1 MKRIINSGIY
11 FDGKDEVYRFEY
23 DRNDY
28 RDIVSLIEPQLYE
41 STYKNEIYWF
51 GYQFNDNVSSKV
63 RSKFIKDV
71 KGIGNNNFTDDQL
84 QKFIERPLYAL
95 HKKINIYTID
105 SFVYPVS
112 NRSPLVSKMIKV
124 IRDYTSHDVDRVSF
138 EFVKSA
144 PIDIQFDW
152 ESFDADY
159 KNIDDSQ
166 RYSQMKD
173 YVENN
178 LLPAIHDLD
187 YFSIAQCVKS
197 KYRPYIKD
205 YLNFKSDEDIEK
217 FSKLQGSKILVLD
230 DINTTGSTLNEILR
244 ILNKVNN
251 DCEIYIF
258 TLIGR

>member
-1 MKRIINSGIY
+1 MKKIINSGVY
-11 FDGKDEVYRFEY
+11 FDDKDEVYRFNY
-23 DRNDY
+23 DKNNFS
-28 RDIVSLIEPQLYE
+28 DIVNLVEPQLYE

-51 GYQFNDNVSSKV
+51 GYQFNRDISSKI
-63 RSKFIKDV
+63 RSKFIKDL
-71 KGIGNNNFTDDQL
+71 KGIGDNNLTDNQL
-84 QKFIERPLYAL
+84 INFIERPLSAL

-105 SFVYPVS
+105 CFIYPLS
-112 NRSPLVSKMIKV
+112 NRSPLVSKMINV
-124 IRDYTSHDVDRVSF
+124 IRDYTSHETSRVSF

-152 ESFDADY
+152 ESFNADY
-159 KNIDDSQ
+159 DDGSQ
-166 RYSQMKD
+166 RYYQMRD
-173 YVENN
+173 YIENK

-197 KYRPYIKD
+197 KYRPYIKN
-205 YLNFKSDEDIEK
+205 YLNFKSDEDIEQ
-217 FSKLQGSKILVLD
+217 FSKLQGSRILILD

-244 ILNKVNN
+244 ILNKINS